1 MINMYTVLSF
11 FFLILCTTCLLGAA
25 DGFPVTMNGFIGMH
39 EIGMFAANGVNDA
52 RAQAIQAG
60 PDEEQESKD
69 HSTTKAK
76 PEVSLAPVPEQEA
89 FPVVPPPPLYSE
101 PESSLDA
108 KQLNAD
114 KTPRVSPAV
123 VSNSG
128 FVDVPPPVIEAQTV
142 RTISENDVKNHN
154 SGFDQGPESI
164 TITPPLDQAND
175 FPLGHRED
183 PDSGS
188 SLDMV
193 STIPPPADFETWPL
207 TPPCQFAN
215 PTVAPPEEFV
225 NSEEIK
231 KEEGQ
236 PKEEKFQKKLYI
248 NEGLFPWMDETQA
261 PFNAT
266 IPSEVS
272 KDTENG
278 WVVVDVNTKES
289 TPVDENH
296 SEYSV
301 DKEAVET
308 KTVTS
313 VSDVLH
319 TSIAQERVD
328 NHGGVSTAP
337 EIIEKTEKTPVT
349 EKQSLGPQRS
359 VFCDKNKDMLTSQ
372 AIDMKESGQVETN
385 EVIVTNLSS
394 KHGEHSGSKQF
405 SNTIIKPVKP
415 EGGSVSIS
423 KETEIQ
429 VDTGV
434 NAQQY
439 SLPPRTQDVKQEL
452 SAEPAKPALQV
463 KPTKPE
469 LQVKAEKPAVTEKP
483 VTIIQEAEVK
493 VAPAAVNLHT
503 ELARPD
509 PQVER
514 GNFDHAKPEK
524 PEIKAKP
531 VQPIKEAEGA
541 FDFRSNTRAEAA
553 KQELDV
559 SLKQLKEN
567 ALNSEKPEAP
577 AKPSH
582 LVKDKDFNPDAVVV
596 KVESPVIPEKRQSNM
611 KPTAFVTEAEV
622 KVDTR
627 QVGPLSIN
635 SSVEVSRPNINVPP
649 VEQDQQVKPEL
660 LEQVETFSIE
670 EVITQQS
677 KPEVQMCFTSFKED
691 QDDHPTDPPQSMR
704 NGVASVVRQ
713 VVTAQETPVKTVSTE
728 RKEMVEEVLVTP
740 ETKLVSSP
748 DDKLKDLEA
757 KLQKLDEE
765 TVPSSPNFN
774 KLESKALPTP
784 YMDATPAVQTKDPFS
799 EDIIV
804 SEMKK
809 VESSDYE
816 YYEALFKMETTE
828 KSTGEVKTVQ
838 PVQKVNVV
846 PERQPSVQG
855 SSTTHVNPNSELSLD
870 LTSFRQSPELP
881 RPPSSS
887 PPATSPR
894 GSTLPSPVA
903 LSSDRSTDSGFSP
916 SEEPKGPASPDTKMF
931 GVNSLSTS
939 GTVAVQAQTVIAS
952 DTLSEERH
960 PKSAQAFSATQTDV
974 QVDTGSEQIAK
985 PHITKRPVDVSS
997 KLQRPLSMPAGI
1009 VTGDL
1014 KSQVVQVKGKTTEP
1028 QSRKSSSSYSSDG
1041 FSPSPGTS
1049 PVDSSKTEP
1058 ADLPKPP
1065 PFTVP
1070 PLRRYSDLTTD
1081 LSFISSAAKAAEKS
1095 NVSEVKAEVSAKLQ
1109 TDVQVDTGS
1118 VQIAK
1123 PHITKRPVEVSSKL
1137 QRPLSMPAGIVTGDL
1152 KSQVVQVKGK
1162 TTEPQSR
1169 KSSSSYSSD
1178 GFSPSPG
1185 TSPVDSSKTEPADLP
1200 KPPPFTV
1207 PPLRRYSDL
1216 TTDLS
1221 FISSAAKA
1229 AEKSNVSEVKAEV
1242 SAKPP
1247 NLLLRRNP
1255 DTAVER
1261 PRSWMGPGTDTT
1273 KKKPMMWGSAFKPVS
1288 FDAQGKKGIRPIEF
1302 QVKSFSPS
1310 PLAPKQSTSPSTSYV
1325 DSATSVHSTI
1335 SVTEKVRSNTELEE
1349 TSKPA
1354 PPVPSKPAVAKP
1366 SAVRVS
1372 SLPQGELSS
1381 HQRGKPD
1388 PKLERSVSTP
1398 ETKKTEPGATKYE
1411 IVYSSKHSTSQ
1422 SSSKDLEDTTD
1433 GGSRSDLP
1441 SPAKLRDQTSG
1452 PSGVTRGRPRSTIL
1466 TGSNFNIISADEK
1479 LPLGTVGSDTNKPAT
1494 IQPKGLFW
1502 TQAKHQT
1509 NEQNKPLLQAPT
1521 TVKPPSSA
1529 KTAAGADTK
1538 PLPAVAMRTKA
1549 GNYDPTKRHSL
1560 PSYVIEGADGKQSS
1574 IKKSGKGEAKV
1585 MNYTHQMID

>member
-1 MINMYTVLSF
+1 MTYDKHVYSSIL
-11 FFLILCTTCLLGAA
+11 FFLILCTTFLPGAA
-25 DGFPVTMNGFIGMH
+25 VTDGFPVTMNGFIGMH

-76 PEVSLAPVPEQEA
+76 PEVSLEPVPEQEA

-114 KTPRVSPAV
+114 KTPRVPPAV

-154 SGFDQGPESI
+154 SGFDQGTESI
-164 TITPPLDQAND
+164 TITTPLDQAND

-372 AIDMKESGQVETN
+372 AIYMKESGQVETN

-394 KHGEHSGSKQF
+394 KQGEHSGSKQF

-429 VDTGV
+429 VEAGV

-541 FDFRSNTRAEAA
+541 VDFRRNTRAEAA

-596 KVESPVIPEKRQSNM
+596 KVESPVIPEKRQSSM

-627 QVGPLSIN
+627 QVEPLSIS
-635 SSVEVSRPNINVPP
+635 SSVEVLRPNINVPP

-660 LEQVETFSIE
+660 LEQVETFPIE

-774 KLESKALPTP
+774 KLENKALPTP
-784 YMDATPAVQTKDPFS
+784 YKDATPAVQTKDPFS

-952 DTLSEERH
+952 DTSSEERH

-974 QVDTGSEQIAK
+974 QVDTGSVQIAK
-985 PHITKRPVDVSS
+985 PHITKRPVGVSS

-1014 KSQVVQVKGKTTEP
+1014 KSQVVQVKSKTTEP

-1070 PLRRYSDLTTD
+1070 PLRRYSDL
-1081 LSFISSAAKAAEKS
+1081 AA
-1095 NVSEVKAEVSAKLQ
+1095 
-1109 TDVQVDTGS
+1109 
-1118 VQIAK
+1118 
-1123 PHITKRPVEVSSKL
+1123 
-1137 QRPLSMPAGIVTGDL
+1137 
-1152 KSQVVQVKGK
+1152 
-1162 TTEPQSR
+1162 
-1169 KSSSSYSSD
+1169 
-1178 GFSPSPG
+1178 
-1185 TSPVDSSKTEPADLP
+1185 
-1200 KPPPFTV
+1200 
-1207 PPLRRYSDL
+1207 
-1216 TTDLS
+1216 DLS

-1422 SSSKDLEDTTD
+1422 SSSKDLKDTTD

-1479 LPLGTVGSDTNKPAT
+1479 LPRGTVGSDTNKPAT

-1521 TVKPPSSA
+1521 TVKPPPSA